1 MKPRGFR
8 GALLISITAL
18 VLGSVSLIQ
27 ARGQQSQ
34 PQPDQGPTQV
44 VTKNPEFVQKGND
57 GSPIAVPKYLMC
69 DAGTFLN
76 CHKVAGVTP
85 PKLIHSVDTKYP
97 SKARHLRLEGMSVVK
112 LIVDEKGQPQNVT
125 NVRSFADK
133 LPAEQREL
141 GLKFDENAIKAVKK
155 FRFGPSTLNG
165 KPVPTEITV
174 EENYHL
180 Y

>member
-1 MKPRGFR
+1 MKRLKDTLLITI
-8 GALLISITAL
+8 ALL
-18 VLGSVSLIQ
+18 VLEPSGPVR
-27 ARGQQSQ
+27 AGGQQFQAPPEPS
-34 PQPDQGPTQV
+34 PKKV
-44 VTKNPEFVQKGND
+44 VTKNPEFVRKGSD

-97 SKARHLRLEGMSVVK
+97 SEARHLRLEGMSVVK

-125 NVRSFADK
+125 IIRSFADK
-133 LPAEQREL
+133 LPAEQREV

-155 FRFGPSTLNG
+155 FRFEPSTLNG